1 MDPVELLRL
10 FLDRERLAVAG
21 ALSTAH
27 LSISEVVEATGL
39 QRRSVLDALAE
50 FRLAGFVSA
59 NGDSFT
65 LDLRALRAAAQA
77 VATPEEPMDP
87 IVARGMNDEEQLVL
101 SRFFRGTV
109 LREMPT
115 SRTKRRIVLQRLA
128 LEFEVGRRYSER
140 EVNDALAV
148 FGDDYVTPR
157 RYLVDEG
164 FLDRE
169 SDEYWRCGGAVRDPS
184 FA

>member
-27 LSISEVVEATGL
+27 LSISEVVETTGL

-65 LDLRALRAAAQA
+65 LDLRALRSAAQA

-87 IVARGMNDEEQLVL
+87 VVARGMTDEEQLVL

-140 EVNDALAV
+140 RSTTRSPCSATTMSRR
-148 FGDDYVTPR
+148 G

-169 SDEYWRCGGAVRDPS
+169 RDEYWRCGGAVLDPS